1 MQKKGLEI
9 VHYLN
14 QFFGG
19 IGGEDKANVGP
30 VVKEGAVGPG
40 RLAQRTL
47 GENGSIVAT
56 IVCGDNYFNEKIER
70 SAEEVL
76 ELISP
81 FKPDALLAG
90 PAFFAGRY
98 AIACGAV
105 CKIAG
110 ERLGI
115 PTVTGM
121 YRENPA
127 VDLYR
132 KDEYIV
138 ETENTV
144 KNMGDVLSKMVG
156 MATRLAR
163 GQKIGSPS
171 EEGYFPRGILVNET
185 SKHTSAERAVAMLLA
200 RVAGHPF
207 QSEVPLPD
215 YDHVPPA
222 PGLADLRSATVALV
236 TDGGLVP
243 KGNPDR
249 IEPERATKFG
259 RYGIEGADRLSPES
273 FQVHHAGYTP
283 AFVEQNPNRLVPVD
297 VLRDLEKEGA
307 IGKLHPVFYST
318 SGCASILSN
327 VKDMGRR
334 MAEELKAG
342 GVHAVI
348 LTST

>member
-1 MQKKGLEI
+1 MQEKRLKM

-30 VVKEGAVGPG
+30 HVRDGAVGPG
-40 RLAQRTL
+40 RVAQQTL
-47 GENGSIVAT
+47 GDNGRIVAT
-56 IVCGDNYFNEKIER
+56 VVCGDNYFSEKIEN

-76 ELISP
+76 ELITP

-115 PTVTGM
+115 PTITGM
-121 YRENPA
+121 YGENPA
-127 VDLYR
+127 LDLYR
-132 KDEYIV
+132 KDAYIV
-138 ETENTV
+138 ETEKSA
-144 KNMGDVLSKMVG
+144 KNMVGALSRMVG
-156 MATRLAR
+156 IAIRLAR
-163 GQKIGSPS
+163 GQKIGGPI
-171 EEGYFPRGILVNET
+171 EEGYFARGILINET
-185 SKHTSAERAVAMLLA
+185 SQHNSAERAVAMLLA
-200 RVAGHPF
+200 KVAGLPF
-207 QSEVPLPD
+207 KSEVLLPG
-215 YDHVPPA
+215 YDDVPAA
-222 PGLADLRSATVALV
+222 PGLVDLRSATIAVV

-259 RYGIEGADRLSPES
+259 RYSIEGIDRLDPED
-273 FQVHHAGYTP
+273 FQVNHAGYTP
-283 AFVEQNPNRLVPVD
+283 KFVEQNPNRLLPVD
-297 VLRDLEKEGA
+297 VLRDLEKEGV
-307 IGKLHPVFYST
+307 IGKLHDVFYST
-318 SGCASILSN
+318 SGCASILAN
-327 VKDMGRR
+327 VKKMGQG
-334 MAEELKAG
+334 MAEELKTR
-342 GVHAVI
+342 GVQAAI

>member
-1 MQKKGLEI
+1 MQRKRLKM

-30 VVKEGAVGPG
+30 QVKEGAVGPG
-40 RLAQRTL
+40 RVAQQAL
-47 GENGSIVAT
+47 GENGSIIAT
-56 IVCGDNYFNEKIER
+56 VVCGDNYFTEKIEV
-70 SAEEVL
+70 STEEVL
-76 ELISP
+76 ELMTP

-105 CKIAG
+105 CKTAG

-127 VDLYR
+127 LDLYR
-132 KDEYIV
+132 KDAYIL
-138 ETENTV
+138 ETEKSA
-144 KNMGDVLSKMVG
+144 KNMADVLSKMVG

-171 EEGYFPRGILVNET
+171 EEGYFPRGILINET
-185 SKHTSAERAVAMLLA
+185 SKHNSAERAVSMLLA
-200 RVAGHPF
+200 KVTGHPF
-207 QSEVPLPD
+207 ESEVLLPD
-215 YDHVPPA
+215 YDDVPAA
-222 PGLADLRSATVALV
+222 PGLEDLRSATIALI

-243 KGNPDR
+243 KGNPDK

-259 RYGIEGADRLSPES
+259 SYAIEGVDRLNPED
-273 FQVHHAGYTP
+273 FQVNHAGYTP
-283 AFVEQNPNRLVPVD
+283 MFVEQNPNRLLPVD
-297 VLRDLEKEGA
+297 VLRDLEKEGF
-307 IGKLHPVFYST
+307 IGKLHHVFYST
-318 SGCASILSN
+318 SGCASILAN
-327 VKDMGRR
+327 VKNMGQG
-334 MAEELKAG
+334 MAEELKAR
-342 GVHAVI
+342 GVQAAI

>member
-1 MQKKGLEI
+1 MQEERLKI

-19 IGGEDKANVGP
+19 IGGEDKANIKP
-30 VVKEGAVGPG
+30 QVKEGAVGPG
-40 RLAQRTL
+40 RAAQQTL
-47 GENGSIVAT
+47 GENGSIIAT
-56 IVCGDNYFNEKIER
+56 VVCGDNYFSERIEA

-76 ELISP
+76 ELITP

-115 PTVTGM
+115 PTITGM

-127 VDLYR
+127 LDLYR
-132 KDEYIV
+132 KDAYIV
-138 ETENTV
+138 ETEKSS
-144 KNMGDVLSKMVG
+144 KNMADALSRMVG

-171 EEGYFPRGILVNET
+171 EEGYFPRGILINET
-185 SKHTSAERAVAMLLA
+185 SKHNSAERAVAMLLA
-200 RVAGHPF
+200 KVAGHPF
-207 QSEVPLPD
+207 KSEVLLPD
-215 YDHVPPA
+215 YDDVPAA
-222 PGLADLRSATVALV
+222 PGLKDLRSATIAVV

-243 KGNPDR
+243 KGNPDK
-249 IEPERATKFG
+249 IEPERATKYG
-259 RYGIEGADRLSPES
+259 RYAIEGVDRLNPEE
-273 FQVHHAGYTP
+273 FQVNHAGYTP
-283 AFVEQNPNRLVPVD
+283 RFVEQNPNRLLPVD
-297 VLRDLEKEGA
+297 VLRDLEKEGF
-307 IGKLHPVFYST
+307 IGKLHNVFYST

-327 VKDMGRR
+327 VKNMGRG
-334 MAEELKAG
+334 MAEELKAR
-342 GVHAVI
+342 GVQAAI